1 MRFHLATLKAD
12 LEDALAARS
21 AARDDFAAASARVG
35 SGAGADETEAL
46 RDALVRLDAATLAA
60 LKADNTLRRREAD
73 NALDA
78 AREAGEADN
87 AATFEQ
93 AFGALI
99 VAIDRANFHDGD
111 ELRRLDALAYAFDKL
126 PAVEPDR
133 TADLLLKT
141 EALAALVLF
150 AAEEL
155 RASDERYLLT
165 DRLDLE
171 LTASWRARDA
181 LTLALARLTALDGG
195 RERP

>member
-1 MRFHLATLKAD
+1 MSRDKHA
-12 LEDALAARS
+12 LE
-21 AARDDFAAASARVG
+21 
-35 SGAGADETEAL
+35 
-46 RDALVRLDAATLAA
+46 AA
-60 LKADNTLRRREAD
+60 LLASLDREEQLA
-73 NALDA
+73 
-78 AREAGEADN
+78 

-93 AFGALI
+93 TFAALI
-99 VAIDRANFHDGD
+99 VAIDRANFHEGD
-111 ELRRLDALAYAFDKL
+111 EVSRLDALAFAFDKL

-155 RASDERYLLT
+155 RASDERDLLT
-165 DRLDLE
+165 DRLDLD

-181 LTLALARLTALDGG
+181 LTLALTRLVALDGG